1 MRFYTYGVGAQ
12 LVRELEVAGVVAR
25 ILHDGNDLIHL
36 ELTGGEHVMVYLI
49 ERTIPAYEI
58 KHIFMDNNRKGYYT
72 LFILWGEMLL
82 PEDGRI
88 YTPASWLETILT
100 IYQNTIYTYEI
111 YMGHLFVYPVH
122 FDNHAFPNVRRTRY
136 GEPLDV
142 GTMTCHTRH
151 NRIHTRE
158 DTWRIAAFDGDNLT
172 ARTQVDAHTV
182 QVQRVFEQLA
192 PHYAVFDLQPSVNR
206 VEIKSAYRRLAR
218 LYHPDLNTLP
228 SAKEKMQQLNVAY
241 AAIMRALDDLLNLND

>member
-12 LVRELEVAGVVAR
+12 LVRELELAGVVAR

-58 KHIFMDNNRKGYYT
+58 KHIFLDNTRKGFYT

-82 PEDGRI
+82 PEDGQFH
-88 YTPASWLETILT
+88 TPADWLETILT

-111 YMGHLFVYPVH
+111 YMGYLFLYPVH
-122 FDNHAFPNVRRTRY
+122 FDAYASPNVRRIRY

-142 GTMTCHTRH
+142 GTMTCHTHRS
-151 NRIHTRE
+151 RIHTRE
-158 DTWRIAAFDGDNLT
+158 DAWRIAAFDGDNHT
-172 ARTQVDAHTV
+172 ARTRVDAHTA
-182 QVQRVFEQLA
+182 QVQRLFTQLA
-192 PHYAVFDLQPSVNR
+192 PQYALFELQPTVNR
-206 VEIKSAYRRLAR
+206 VEIKSAYRKLAR
-218 LYHPDLNTLP
+218 IYHPDLNALP
-228 SAKEKMQQLNVAY
+228 SAKDKMQQLNSAY
-241 AAIMRALDDLLNLND
+241 ATMMRALDDLLNPND